1 MSKFSVFR
9 KSAGIVLSMTML
21 FGMSA
26 CGKHVEAVIT
36 DDSEDI
42 TSYQEYPT
50 VETSKADKFS
60 YSDLTVNSLKYMM
73 SENDVKNIYGTP
85 VSEYESTEKE
95 NNADA
100 LYVEKV
106 CAYNDLTFI
115 FVKFDD
121 SGKTAGKN
129 QSGTYRLTAAASV
142 SDKDVFARGLKVG
155 MSADS
160 ILRDYYRDTDYRN
173 NYCMTSDK
181 TAVLGNYLYG
191 SFTMDDLDK
200 INTKDA
206 ISYGL
211 INYNGYDSLED
222 AENYIIELTYFS
234 PDYKSGTAT
243 VDDDFAQIA
252 FDIDNNGTITAI
264 RWYYYPE
271 EGE

>member
-1 MSKFSVFR
+1 MIRVR
-9 KSAGIVLSMTML
+9 
-21 FGMSA
+21 
-26 CGKHVEAVIT
+26 
-36 DDSEDI
+36 
-42 TSYQEYPT
+42 QP
-50 VETSKADKFS
+50 
-60 YSDLTVNSLKYMM
+60 
-73 SENDVKNIYGTP
+73 
-85 VSEYESTEKE
+85 
-95 NNADA
+95 
-100 LYVEKV
+100 
-106 CAYNDLTFI
+106 
-115 FVKFDD
+115 
-121 SGKTAGKN
+121 
-129 QSGTYRLTAAASV
+129 
-142 SDKDVFARGLKVG
+142 DVFARGLKVG

-160 ILRDYYRDTDYRN
+160 ILRVYYRDTDYRN

>member
-1 MSKFSVFR
+1 
-9 KSAGIVLSMTML
+9 
-21 FGMSA
+21 
-26 CGKHVEAVIT
+26 
-36 DDSEDI
+36 
-42 TSYQEYPT
+42 
-50 VETSKADKFS
+50 
-60 YSDLTVNSLKYMM
+60 
-73 SENDVKNIYGTP
+73 
-85 VSEYESTEKE
+85 
-95 NNADA
+95 
-100 LYVEKV
+100 
-106 CAYNDLTFI
+106 
-115 FVKFDD
+115 
-121 SGKTAGKN
+121 
-129 QSGTYRLTAAASV
+129 
-142 SDKDVFARGLKVG
+142 
-155 MSADS
+155 
-160 ILRDYYRDTDYRN
+160 
-173 NYCMTSDK
+173 MTSDK

-252 FDIDNNGTITAI
+252 FDIDNNGMITAI